1 MTDFRFLHAADIHLD
16 SPLHGLARYEGVPVN
31 DVRGATRTAFDTLIS
46 TALEQE
52 VDFVILAG
60 DVFDGDWKDMGTG
73 LYFAR
78 ALGRL
83 GAAKIPVFLLHGNH
97 DAASVL
103 TKALPLPENVRVFS
117 SRKPQTFILEELG
130 VAVHGRSF
138 PTAHVTDNLAKEY
151 PAPSAGKFNIGV
163 LHTAVAGYT
172 HHQPYAP
179 CSVQELVAKGYS
191 YWALGH
197 VHEHQILHESPWIV
211 FPGNLQGR
219 SIRET
224 GAKGAVLVD
233 VADGVVSSV
242 EHVAVDALRWLRV
255 EVSCNGIESQQDLVT
270 AMRAALTTSYSEG
283 SSGRPAIV
291 RILLKGET
299 SLHGALQGGAA
310 QLRDEFRAIAL
321 HVSSD
326 LWIEKISLMTTA
338 PPATEAAAPG
348 RDDFAA
354 LLAEAVDDPDLAR
367 VLAEDLGPLVAALPD
382 AGEAGEAG
390 IVGSALSK
398 DWAGILAVG
407 AAALRARLTKDAV

>member
-16 SPLHGLARYEGVPVN
+16 SPLHGLARYEGVPVS

-83 GAAKIPVFLLHGNH
+83 AAAKIPVFLLHGNH

-117 SRKPQTFILEELG
+117 SRKPQTFFLEELG

-138 PTAHVTDNLAKEY
+138 PTAHVTDNLAQEY
-151 PAPSAGKFNIGV
+151 PVPSAGKFNIGV

-197 VHEHQILHESPWIV
+197 VHEHQILHESPWII

-242 EHVAVDALRWLRV
+242 EHIAVDALRWLRV
-255 EVSCNGIESQQDLVT
+255 EVNCDGIERQEDLVT
-270 AMRAALTTSYSEG
+270 AIRAALTNSYNE
-283 SSGRPAIV
+283 SSFGRPAIA

-299 SLHGALQGGAA
+299 SLQGALQGGAA
-310 QLRDEFRAIAL
+310 QLRDEIRAIAL

-326 LWIEKISLMTTA
+326 LWVEKISLETTA
-338 PPATEAAAPG
+338 PPASEAAAPG

-354 LLAEAVDDPDLAR
+354 LLAEAIGDADLAR
-367 VLAEDLGPLVAALPD
+367 ALAEDLGPLMAALPD
-382 AGEAGEAG
+382 AGEVGEAG
-390 IVGSALSK
+390 IMASALSK

-407 AAALRARLTKDAV
+407 ASALRARLTKDAG